1 MAGDPA
7 PNGPPLEA
15 RVGYLL
21 FRLGRTQAGLFV
33 EALEP
38 LGLRPKHFA
47 LMNLAEIAEGSSQ
60 QELGRQLGLDSSGLV
75 SVIDAL
81 ERQALVE
88 RRRDSADRRRHAIHL
103 TRAGRTKLSRAREAV
118 KQRAEGLLAP
128 LSAGERETLHDLLE
142 RVAAAGERD
151 LRPLA

>member
-21 FRLGRTQAGLFV
+21 FRLGRTQSALFV

-47 LMNLAEIAEGSSQ
+47 LMNLAELSEGSSQ
-60 QELGRQLGLDSSGLV
+60 QELGNHLGLDSSGLV
-75 SVIDAL
+75 SVIDDL
-81 ERQALVE
+81 ESKGLVE
-88 RRRDSADRRRHAIHL
+88 RRRDTADRRRYAIHL
-103 TRAGRTKLSRAREAV
+103 TRAGRTKLSLAREAV
-118 KQRAEGLLAP
+118 TLRAEELLVS
-128 LSAGERETLHDLLE
+128 LDEDERRTLHDLLA